1 MYPVKFHSPRK
12 KKNRLY
18 NNDPAPFLG
27 NDKSLPLFIMKY
39 LIVGLG
45 NPGPEYENTRH
56 NAGFKIV
63 DKLVHNL
70 EGQWKDE
77 RYGWISEIKY
87 KGRSLTLL
95 KPSTFMNRSGKSVSY
110 WGQKLKLKTPD
121 KILVIVDDIHLPL
134 GSCRLRKKGSSGG
147 HNGLQDIEEKIGR
160 NDYPRIRV
168 GIGNDF
174 YPGQQVNYVLSEWT
188 EEEEKVLPDIIQHC
202 ADMILSYTTIGA
214 DRTMNQ
220 FNR

>member
-1 MYPVKFHSPRK
+1 
-12 KKNRLY
+12 LY
-18 NNDPAPFLG
+18 INDPTPILG
-27 NDKSLPLFIMKY
+27 NDESLPLFIMKY

-63 DKLVHNL
+63 DKLVENL

-87 KGRSLTLL
+87 KGRALTLL
-95 KPSTFMNRSGKSVSY
+95 KPSTYMNRSGKSVSY
-110 WGQKLKLKTPD
+110 WGRKLKLKTPD
-121 KILVIVDDIHLPL
+121 KILVVVDDIHLPL
-134 GSCRLRKKGSSGG
+134 GSCRLRKKGGSGG
-147 HNGLQDIEEKIGR
+147 HNGLQDIEEKMGR

-168 GIGNDF
+168 GIGSDF
-174 YPGQQVNYVLSEWT
+174 YPGQQVDYVLSEWT
-188 EEEEKVLPDIIQHC
+188 EEEEKLLPDIIQHC

-220 FNR
+220 FNK